1 MVSEEGWRNAAG
13 GNVLI
18 IQLILSEKAATD
30 MKVAKGNAEL
40 IAVNLHRISVAEAQE
55 PNLLIV
61 LSVVLKLGGFSID
74 WQSKTCIR
82 QQSK

>member
-1 MVSEEGWRNAAG
+1 
-13 GNVLI
+13 
-18 IQLILSEKAATD
+18 